1 MKDLSDKKILITGG
15 IGFVASHILD
25 LLVQEDVEK
34 IILVDNFVRGSKK
47 NIQHHLTNKKVE
59 LIEADIKNINI
70 VNTLMKDIDYCFHMA
85 AIRINL
91 CASDHLEAFKT
102 LGEGSFNVAQ
112 ACMKQGVKKLI
123 AASTASVYG
132 TADDFPTDELHHPY
146 NNRTFYGA
154 LKMFNELMYRSFN
167 ETNELDYIALRFF
180 NLYGPRMD
188 TDGKYT
194 EVLIKWYKLIKEG
207 KRPLIFGDGKQ
218 TMDFVNVL
226 DVAKSC
232 ICAMNSDVQDEVFNI
247 ASGIEISLEELCLE
261 LIKAMKV
268 DIKPEYIPVPE
279 ERRKVEVTRRKAS
292 IVKAKKLLGFEN
304 SIPIEEGMKQL
315 VNWLDS
321 LDTQEVEKL

>member
-1 MKDLSDKKILITGG
+1 M
-15 IGFVASHILD
+15 
-25 LLVQEDVEK
+25 
-34 IILVDNFVRGSKK
+34 
-47 NIQHHLTNKKVE
+47 
-59 LIEADIKNINI
+59 IE
-70 VNTLMKDIDYCFHMA
+70 
-85 AIRINL
+85 
-91 CASDHLEAFKT
+91 
-102 LGEGSFNVAQ
+102 
-112 ACMKQGVKKLI
+112 
-123 AASTASVYG
+123 
-132 TADDFPTDELHHPY
+132 
-146 NNRTFYGA
+146 
-154 LKMFNELMYRSFN
+154 
-167 ETNELDYIALRFF
+167 RFF

-247 ASGIEISLEELCLE
+247 ASGIEVSLEELCLE

-292 IVKAKKLLGFEN
+292 TVKAKKLLGFEN
-304 SIPIEEGMKQL
+304 SIPIQEGMKQL
-315 VNWLDS
+315 VNWLNS